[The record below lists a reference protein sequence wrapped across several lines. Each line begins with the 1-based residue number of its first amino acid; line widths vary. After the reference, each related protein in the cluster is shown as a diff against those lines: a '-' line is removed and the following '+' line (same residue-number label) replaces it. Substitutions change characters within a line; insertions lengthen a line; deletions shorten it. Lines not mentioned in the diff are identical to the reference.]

1 MNQNTVAARV
11 ENGTVILLD
20 DHGLPGARIGNQFA
34 TAGVC
39 GDTLIAVKKDG
50 MVEEFKL
57 KGMTASYV
65 NHLGRSYD
73 PISIQVGLNKNFT
86 IQRENGQSDVYVDGR
101 KIRTNGEAKI
111 NHTKEDQKTPLSP
124 IASTPE
130 ETSPKNTQQSTDW
143 PEIAFSNYSIEVFS
157 KTFRHQPTFGES
169 ARYKIQCEWEALF
182 KYPLWESNIGKGLL
196 IVGGIGLFV
205 LWVSHAR

>member
-1 MNQNTVAARV
+1 M
-11 ENGTVILLD
+11 
-20 DHGLPGARIGNQFA
+20 
-34 TAGVC
+34 
-39 GDTLIAVKKDG
+39 
-50 MVEEFKL
+50 EEFKL